1 MSWQGGEAR
10 AIDEVTPLALHAYLV
25 AHGWRKGEPF
35 GDESDVYSL
44 GIDSGAEIVAPGTTT
59 FADYSR
65 RIAQIIKICA
75 NIEQRPE
82 PAVLRDLSLADV
94 DLIRVRVRAAKD
106 DGSIPMH
113 SGVVLLTES
122 RQLLLAAA
130 CSTTGPQRSYRT
142 GRNRQASDYLETV
155 RLGQTEQGSY
165 VVSLLS
171 PVSPALVDDG
181 QVEFWPFARRVT
193 KMLFTGLD
201 AARDAVILVN
211 RGGGIEV
218 FEQRLEAGVSAN
230 LCAAAAHLIDEG
242 DGLDVS
248 ISWALTHAPSE
259 PASVRFEPSDADVLS
274 AAARVLT
281 SRQERIDERIQGYV
295 STLAR
300 EQSKYEG
307 RATIKG
313 FIDGTLTSVK
323 ADFDPADYT
332 RIVEAHDQRRAVSLE
347 GELRREGQ
355 RWFLRNP
362 RDLHVMIDDD
372 DERNE

>member
-1 MSWQGGEAR
+1 MTDTILSTNQGGEVH

-35 GDESDVYSL
+35 GDESDVYL
-44 GIDSGAEIVAPGTTT
+44 LDSDQGAEIVAPGTTT

-75 NIEQRPE
+75 HVEQRPE

-106 DGSIPMH
+106 DGSIPIH

-130 CSTTGPQRSYRT
+130 CSTTGPQRSYRA

-171 PVSPALVDDG
+171 PVSPALVDDE

-193 KMLFTGLD
+193 KRLFTGLD

-259 PASVRFEPSDADVLS
+259 PASVRFEPSDAGVLS

-281 SRQERIDERIQGYV
+281 RSGSTSEYMGMYRPSPETSR
-295 STLAR
+295 
-300 EQSKYEG
+300 
-307 RATIKG
+307 
-313 FIDGTLTSVK
+313 
-323 ADFDPADYT
+323 YT
-332 RIVEAHDQRRAVSLE
+332 RDARRSRVSSM
-347 GELRREGQ
+347 G
-355 RWFLRNP
+355 P
-362 RDLHVMIDDD
+362 
-372 DERNE
+372 